1 MFGVFKPDRQ
11 PLKYWNAYEKA
22 FTILAQKE
30 GAKGIRRVFQALCLL
45 CKAHQE
51 LMADVSTLCKSLY
64 ESEFLSDGFFSQFYD
79 NSYLDPF
86 SVMYD
91 AEAEAAMK
99 ESLTPFFD
107 WLWYEEASPEPYLDK
122 KENS

>member
-1 MFGVFKPDRQ
+1 
-11 PLKYWNAYEKA
+11 
-22 FTILAQKE
+22 
-30 GAKGIRRVFQALCLL
+30 
-45 CKAHQE
+45 
-51 LMADVSTLCKSLY
+51 MADVSTLCKSLY
-64 ESEFLSDGFFSQFYD
+64 ESEFLSDDFFSQFYD